1 MAAMIPSPDQS
12 PIMGASHRIDRQQ
25 SNSPPLQEQQLS
37 KRDKRRTNLANRLAE
52 ITAQFS
58 DNRDVHYRNQL
69 QALQIDI
76 NLIGEANAQGDM
88 PLPDSPGAIDKLV
101 RDNLQKNLM
110 KAIGANVP
118 LRAGRVYADFAK
130 EINDAMEEKDA
141 MLAMHKVRLLH
152 SSLDI
157 EDCTNWYQRDF
168 EVKLSEL
175 TADYAYRQKLASNE
189 YHALSTTLRDRL
201 INSVTSKKNRLAKD
215 NASLELGENSN
226 SLLLHPSQ
234 FGVANP
240 ASPGGLIGKRATR
253 HRRDV
258 DDLPSF
264 TESNKRK
271 RKAHDSDES
280 PAPTRQR
287 IDNGNST
294 PIWLAEQN
302 ALKAVQVDSALYSVE
317 KLFTEKELAM
327 TYNAAALAAHSYM
340 QRQKTSDESDSPPN
354 GKSDS
359 SSENEKAIAAAA
371 EADPEDADSPPGG
384 ASMERQYSHAT
395 RSTRGVNSYLTGIG
409 IDALG
414 DINYPGTFDALVKQI
429 PKLPPIGLAYGTK
442 TYSNKDPASAGFAAG
457 MTVDDANAE
466 FELIKRARMYNEEN
480 GYGKNLERDEGAR
493 SLLEVASDVKK
504 RYSWVKSDNKDLLKE
519 VVSSVREEGNENNE
533 AVLTPGGEQMSRQNT
548 GDSMVRTASSRG
560 RNPKARN
567 PV

>member
-1 MAAMIPSPDQS
+1 
-12 PIMGASHRIDRQQ
+12 MGASHRIDRQQ

-141 MLAMHKVRLLH
+141 MLAMHKVCLLH

-201 INSVTSKKNRLAKD
+201 INSITSKKNRLAKD

-560 RNPKARN
+560 RIPKARN

>member
-141 MLAMHKVRLLH
+141 MLAMHKVCLLH

-201 INSVTSKKNRLAKD
+201 INSITSKKNRLAKD

-560 RNPKARN
+560 RIPKARN

>member
-1 MAAMIPSPDQS
+1 MLCWLCIRSAVFT
-12 PIMGASHRIDRQQ
+12 
-25 SNSPPLQEQQLS
+25 L
-37 KRDKRRTNLANRLAE
+37 
-52 ITAQFS
+52 
-58 DNRDVHYRNQL
+58 
-69 QALQIDI
+69 
-76 NLIGEANAQGDM
+76 
-88 PLPDSPGAIDKLV
+88 
-101 RDNLQKNLM
+101 
-110 KAIGANVP
+110 
-118 LRAGRVYADFAK
+118 FAY
-130 EINDAMEEKDA
+130 
-141 MLAMHKVRLLH
+141 
-152 SSLDI
+152 I
-157 EDCTNWYQRDF
+157 ERPTNWSQRDF
-168 EVKLSEL
+168 DVKLSEL

-226 SLLLHPSQ
+226 ALLLHPSQ

-253 HRRDV
+253 HRRDA
-258 DDLPSF
+258 DDIPNF

-294 PIWLAEQN
+294 PIWFAEQN
-302 ALKAVQVDSALYSVE
+302 ALKNVQVDSALYSVE

-340 QRQKTSDESDSPPN
+340 QRQKTSEENDSPPN

-359 SSENEKAIAAAA
+359 SSENGKAIIAAA
-371 EADPEDADSPPGG
+371 EAEPEDADSPPGG

-395 RSTRGVNSYLTGIG
+395 RSTRGVNSYLSGFG

-429 PKLPPIGLAYGTK
+429 PKLPPPGLVYGSK
-442 TYSNKDPASAGFAAG
+442 TYSNKDPTSAGFAAG
-457 MTVDDANAE
+457 MNAEDANAE
-466 FELIKRARMYNEEN
+466 FELIRRARIYNEEN

-493 SLLEVASDVKK
+493 SLLEVASDTKK

-519 VVSSVREEGNENNE
+519 VISSVREDANEGNELT
-533 AVLTPGGEQMSRQNT
+533 LTPGGEQMSRQNT
-548 GDSMVRTASSRG
+548 GDSMIKTTSSRG
-560 RNPKARN
+560 RNFKGRN
-567 PV
+567 PA